1 MVKKLLIFGFLSLV
15 LIGYAIYDFAKKA
28 PADLYEKAINGEI
41 KSEWYAH
48 NNLHYLLS
56 PELNQLQGLEVQD
69 PEWWR
74 RIRIADFKFPLPYRH
89 PLYRVRPILDQ
100 KNGYYGLSFTDNQ
113 DIEMIRLFFKPV
125 SYFGLK
131 TPEKKFFEIPFV
143 NYVLSEYSQD
153 EVWGELFVR
162 KVPRKLQSLKRGI
175 KDLYLLEQRLAYFP
189 ENFAAFGQVEDRED
203 TFYIKAASQDK
214 DYHREIFFQKRQSQ
228 IFSFELYTLRNF
240 QSAAVFREHVI
251 KNFELSPSSQELRM
265 ISYAEF
271 ERLSRDDKQDE
282 IGFIHLF
289 STWSQKEKKSLVQ
302 EMIYYAEKNPDLTK
316 VLDILYNYSVKKY
329 GKMYSHHRD
338 IYLKL
343 DDKMSLQRKIEL
355 EEKRLRKAALDPEDY
370 IPPESIDRSQTL
382 KEKLRRARQMK
393 KKGDQYRVN

>member
-1 MVKKLLIFGFLSLV
+1 MVKKLLVFGFLSLV

-56 PELNQLQGLEVQD
+56 PEFNQLKGLEVQD

-143 NYVLSEYSQD
+143 NYVLSEYSQN

-203 TFYIKAASQDK
+203 TFYIKAASEDK

-282 IGFIHLF
+282 VGFIHLF

-316 VLDILYNYSVKKY
+316 VLNILYNYSVKKY

-370 IPPESIDRSQTL
+370 IPPESVDRSQTL